1 MLTTQR
7 EPVDGQRTGAFL
19 DYWHLVGAP
28 LFFFFFFFLVRASIS
43 VFF

>member
-28 LFFFFFFFLVRASIS
+28 LFFFFFFF
-43 VFF
+43 FFSG